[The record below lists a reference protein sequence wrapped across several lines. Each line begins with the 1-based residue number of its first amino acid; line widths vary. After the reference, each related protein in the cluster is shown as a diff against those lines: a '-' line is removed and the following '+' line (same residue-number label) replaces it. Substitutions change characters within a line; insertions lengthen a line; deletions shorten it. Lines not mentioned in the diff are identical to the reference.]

1 MTYVCACL
9 GASERQRRPRLA
21 TASCGLQEQGEK
33 RKHNAD
39 SEHTFQSNISPIY
52 RHSLRKTEDRSATD
66 QHGPPLSGLPHSSA
80 PVLPSPVPTVR
91 VSSAD
96 HSTPWG
102 WVPANVKVCQSCPV
116 GAAELSAP
124 LPRHSGVGWGAGEVQ
139 GAGREGLLMT
149 ESKSGQASSSP
160 FRNTLILTGGIL
172 IKS

>member
-1 MTYVCACL
+1 MCARVWGRVRGRGGQGLPLPLVVCRNREKRENTTQI
-9 GASERQRRPRLA
+9 ASIPFSQTSLPSTG
-21 TASCGLQEQGEK
+21 TASGK
-33 RKHNAD
+33 
-39 SEHTFQSNISPIY
+39 
-52 RHSLRKTEDRSATD
+52 LRTGQRPTST
-66 QHGPPLSGLPHSSA
+66 GPLSGLPHSSA